1 MVVRGVC
8 PLSGVMVKFVG
19 SWGPGLWVSIEVLL
33 FILVSAVSS
42 VVFSVFLGPKGVNSF
57 SYHGFNGA
65 FGQGSIDGRRHDWID
80 GCCQNGLGLTLFKA
94 HLIPFHLSTVLFPGV
109 GVLRV

>member
-1 MVVRGVC
+1 
-8 PLSGVMVKFVG
+8 MVKFVG
-19 SWGPGLWVSIEVLL
+19 SWRPGLWVSVEVLV

-57 SYHGFNGA
+57 SYHGFNRA
-65 FGQGSIDGRRHDWID
+65 FGQSNIDGRRHGGVDD
-80 GCCQNGLGLTLFKA
+80 RCQNGLGLTLFET
-94 HLIPFHLSTVLFPGV
+94 HLIPFHLCTILFPGV